1 MENRNFQGRKF
12 IFNFRKVNPTFIKI
26 LWKIRKTLLF
36 LYSCRHVKILYIT
49 CELLTEH
56 PPPPSTAFCSLSCRR
71 SSCPPPQWRSCPH
84 LWPLHNI
91 VISLHTLQCWHDGVV
106 NPTHSFPSIFY
117 FSYLN
122 FNVTT
127 VKTSDHV
134 MVLCTRSNVTM
145 NLPVYV
151 MLVMMAHS
159 ITIWVGMV

>member
-26 LWKIRKTLLF
+26 LWKIRKTHLF

-56 PPPPSTAFCSLSCRR
+56 PPPPSTASCSLSCRR

-91 VISLHTLQCWHDGVV
+91 VISLHTLQCWHDGIV
-106 NPTHSFPSIFY
+106 NPTHSFTPSSLRFLIF
-117 FSYLN
+117 L
-122 FNVTT
+122 T
-127 VKTSDHV
+127 
-134 MVLCTRSNVTM
+134 CTLMLLPLRGQTM
-145 NLPVYV
+145 SWYYGPSV
-151 MLVMMAHS
+151 MLSWTCLCM
-159 ITIWVGMV
+159 